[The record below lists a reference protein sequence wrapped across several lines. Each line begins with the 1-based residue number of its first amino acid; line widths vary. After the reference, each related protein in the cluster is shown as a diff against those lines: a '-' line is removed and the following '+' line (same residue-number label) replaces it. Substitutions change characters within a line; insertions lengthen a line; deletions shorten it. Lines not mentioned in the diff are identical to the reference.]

1 MAQRHIIETYGP
13 QPNNRNIWPYNSRAT
28 VFCHAWP
35 ILLSV
40 FQVSFNSLLTLVNPY
55 FLYSNIVWA
64 STYYTCTKCL
74 ILLQKRAIRIIARDK
89 YYDHTSKRFQELAI
103 MKFDCINR
111 YLTGNFLFKY
121 FNNLLPPVFTNFFT
135 ITIDVHEHYTRAV
148 SGLSVQYAR
157 TNYRRF
163 SLYSKGPIIWN
174 EIPANIRAVK
184 SFPQFKSL
192 WKAYIKS
199 GDDQIG

>member
-1 MAQRHIIETYGP
+1 MTWKEHVKVIASKIAKNLG
-13 QPNNRNIWPYNSRAT
+13 
-28 VFCHAWP
+28 
-35 ILLSV
+35 ILRKISY
-40 FQVSFNSLLTLVNPY
+40 LLPSKILINLYYTLVNPY
-55 FLYSNIVWA
+55 FLYGNIVWA

-89 YYDHTSKRFQELAI
+89 YYDHTSKRFQELDI

-135 ITIDVHEHYTRAV
+135 KTIDVHEHYTRAV
-148 SGLSVQYAR
+148 SGLTVQYAR

-163 SLYSKGPIIWN
+163 SLYCKGPIIWN
-174 EIPANIRAVK
+174 DIPANIRAVK

-199 GDDQIG
+199 GDDQLG